1 MKVEHRQQSSEI
13 GCFFECSTKYLTIN
27 DEGKLVRK
35 SGVILVR
42 SDDFKSAEDLSLS
55 QLKNISMEGEG
66 EIVSIK
72 RARYEELIYSDNA
85 DSKKSSIPEGCTPF
99 YVSFQIEIVN
109 PDTGRVSKNKQTTLV
124 VAKDIPDA
132 KSTIDRVYNTYDYT
146 ILSVSVSHI
155 IDIILP

>member
-1 MKVEHRQQSSEI
+1 MKVEHRHQSSEI

-42 SDDFKSAEDLSLS
+42 SDDFKSSEELSLS

-72 RARYEELIYSDNA
+72 RAMYEELIYSDNA
-85 DSKKSSIPEGCTPF
+85 DSKKSSIPECCTPF
-99 YVSFQIEIVN
+99 YVSFQIKVVN